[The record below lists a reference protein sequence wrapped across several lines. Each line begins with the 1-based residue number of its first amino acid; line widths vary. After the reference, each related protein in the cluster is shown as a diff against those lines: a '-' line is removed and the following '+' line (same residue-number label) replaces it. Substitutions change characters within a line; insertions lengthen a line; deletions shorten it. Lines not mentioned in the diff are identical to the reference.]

1 MIFQGVPVSKG
12 VAIGRVVKPKLELL
26 NVGQDHVDDPEKQ
39 IERFTRALA
48 ASKRQLERLI
58 GTLRESGRLTEL
70 KIVESQRMMLDD
82 DTLLGGVKEGIRE
95 LACTAEYAVS
105 KVVDHFVATFTG
117 FEDEYLRERVTD
129 VRDMGERLLRNLMGK
144 REPLLA
150 GLEKPAII
158 VVHDLPPSAAAQ
170 IDPLKVLGVAT
181 DVGGVTSH
189 TAIISRAL
197 EIPAVVGLGNLS
209 RRAEEGDTLILD
221 GRNGIAILEPAPELL
236 KKYRRVQKE
245 ERAKLES
252 LAKLRD
258 LPSETSDGFTI
269 ELAANIELLSEVDAV
284 RTHGAQ
290 GVGLYRTEFLFLNRE
305 DLPSEG
311 EQYEAYSVVAR
322 QLAPQPVVIRTVDIG
337 GDKFL
342 SHPEVPVE
350 MNPYLGCRAIRFSLK
365 MPDTL
370 KVQLRAILRTSASGN
385 VRLMFPMVSALEE
398 LRQVK
403 KIIAE
408 CKAELDA
415 EGKPYD
421 DEIEVGIMVEVPSV
435 AVMADQFAREVDF
448 FSIGTNDLIQ
458 YTLAVD
464 RGNSSISELYQ
475 PFHPAV
481 LRLLAT
487 IVEAGHSAG
496 IWVGLCGEMGANP
509 LAVPF
514 LVGLGIDELSV
525 APVNVPVVKATLR
538 ATSFRQAAELA
549 KELVNLPTAEA
560 IHARLREALPQEV
573 RRFVESDYAMK

>member
-26 NVGQDHVDDPEKQ
+26 NVGQDHIDDPENQ
-39 IERFTRALA
+39 IARFSRALKT
-48 ASKRQLERLI
+48 SKRQLERLI
-58 GTLRESGRLTEL
+58 ENLRESNRLTEL

-82 DTLLGGVKEGIRE
+82 DTLMGGVQETIRS

-150 GLEKPAII
+150 GLEMPAII

-170 IDPLKVLGVAT
+170 MDPLKVLGVAT
-181 DVGGVTSH
+181 DVGGATGH

-197 EIPAVVGLGNLS
+197 EIPAVVGLTNLS

-221 GRNGIAILEPAPELL
+221 GRNGIAVLNPAPELL
-236 KKYRRVQKE
+236 KKYRRIQKE

-284 RTHGAQ
+284 QTHGAQ

-370 KVQLRAILRTSASGN
+370 KVQLRAILRTSATGN
-385 VRLMFPMVSALEE
+385 VRLMFPMVSAIEE
-398 LRQVK
+398 LRQAK
-403 KIIAE
+403 EIIEE

-421 DEIEVGIMVEVPSV
+421 SGIEVGIMVEVPSV

-464 RGNSSISELYQ
+464 RGNASISELYQ

-487 IVEAGHSAG
+487 IVEAGHAAG
-496 IWVGLCGEMGANP
+496 IWVGLCGEMAANP

-538 ATSFRQAAELA
+538 AISFRQAAELA
-549 KELVNLPTAEA
+549 AELVNLPTAEA
-560 IHARLREALPQEV
+560 IHARLREALPKEV
-573 RRFVESDYAMK
+573 RRFVEPDYAVR

>member
-26 NVGQDHVDDPEKQ
+26 NVGQDHIDDPENQ
-39 IERFTRALA
+39 IARFAKALK

-58 GTLRESGRLTEL
+58 ETLRESGRLTEL

-82 DTLLGGVKEGIRE
+82 TTLLGGVEENIRS

-144 REPLLA
+144 RDALLA
-150 GLEKPAII
+150 GLETPAIV

-221 GRNGIAILEPAPELL
+221 GRNGIAVLEPAPELL
-236 KKYRRVQKE
+236 KKYRRIQKE

-252 LAKLRD
+252 LAKLREE
-258 LPSETSDGFTI
+258 PSETSDGFTI
-269 ELAANIELLSEVDAV
+269 ELAANIELLSEVDTV

-370 KVQLRAILRTSASGN
+370 KVQLRAILRTSATGN
-385 VRLMFPMVSALEE
+385 VRLMFPMVSSLEE
-398 LRQVK
+398 LRRAK
-403 KIIAE
+403 EIIAL

-421 DEIEVGIMVEVPSV
+421 EGIEVGIMVEVPSV
-435 AVMADQFAREVDF
+435 AVMADLFAREVDF

-464 RGNSSISELYQ
+464 RGNPSISELYQ

-487 IVEAGHSAG
+487 IVEAGHAAG

-538 ATSFRQAAELA
+538 AISFRQAAELA
-549 KELVNLPTAEA
+549 AELVNLPTAEA
-560 IHARLREALPQEV
+560 IHARLREVLPEEV
-573 RRFVESDYAMK
+573 RRFVELDYALK

>member
-12 VAIGRVVKPKLELL
+12 VAIGQVAKPKLELL
-26 NVGQDHVDDPEKQ
+26 NVGQDHIDDPEHQ
-39 IERFTRALA
+39 IDRFRKALEF
-48 ASKRQLERLI
+48 SKRQLERLI
-58 GTLRESGRLTEL
+58 ESLRKDERLTEL

-82 DTLLGGVKEGIRE
+82 TTLFDGVEENIRG
-95 LACTAEYAVS
+95 LSCTAEYAVS

-129 VRDMGERLLRNLMGK
+129 VRDMGERLIRNLMGK
-144 REPLLA
+144 REPILA
-150 GLEKPAII
+150 GLERQAIV

-170 IDPLKVLGVAT
+170 IDPQKVLGLAT
-181 DVGGVTSH
+181 DVGGATSH

-197 EIPAVVGLGNLS
+197 EIPAVVGLSNLS

-221 GRNGIAILEPAPELL
+221 GRNGIAVLDPAPELL
-236 KKYRRVQKE
+236 KKYRRIQKE
-245 ERAKLES
+245 ERAKLAS
-252 LAKLRD
+252 LAKLREK
-258 LPSETSDGFTI
+258 PSETSDGFTI

-284 RTHGAQ
+284 RSHGAQ

-350 MNPYLGCRAIRFSLK
+350 INPYLGCRAIRFSLK
-365 MPDTL
+365 KPDTL
-370 KVQLRAILRTSASGN
+370 KVQLRAILRTSAAGN
-385 VRLMFPMVSALEE
+385 VRLMFPMVSSLEE
-398 LRQVK
+398 LRQARE
-403 KIIAE
+403 IIEE

-415 EGKPYD
+415 EGLPYD
-421 DEIEVGIMVEVPSV
+421 DDIEVGIMVEVPSV

-464 RGNSSISELYQ
+464 RGNPSISDLYQ

-481 LRLLAT
+481 LRLLKT
-487 IVEAGHSAG
+487 IVEAGHAAG

-525 APVNVPVVKATLR
+525 SPVNVPVVKATLR
-538 ATSFRQAAELA
+538 AISFREAAELA
-549 KELVNLPTAEA
+549 AELVNLPTAEA
-560 IHARLREALPQEV
+560 IHARLKEVLPEEV
-573 RRFVESDYAMK
+573 RRFVELDHAVT

>member
-26 NVGQDHVDDPEKQ
+26 NVGQDHVDDPENQ
-39 IERFTRALA
+39 IERFDRALKT
-48 ASKRQLERLI
+48 SKRQLERLI
-58 GTLRESGRLTEL
+58 EALRESGRLTEL

-82 DTLLGGVKEGIRE
+82 DTLLKGVVENIRN

-150 GLEKPAII
+150 GMKMPAII

-170 IDPLKVLGVAT
+170 IDPLKVMGVAT

-209 RRAEEGDTLILD
+209 RRAEEDDTLILD
-221 GRNGIAILEPAPELL
+221 GRNGIAVLNPAPELL
-236 KKYRRVQKE
+236 KKYRRIQKE
-245 ERAKLES
+245 ERAKLAS

-370 KVQLRAILRTSASGN
+370 KVQLRAILRTSATGN
-385 VRLMFPMVSALEE
+385 VRLMFPMVSSLEE
-398 LRQVK
+398 LRRARE
-403 KIIAE
+403 IIEE

-415 EGKPYD
+415 LGKPYD
-421 DEIEVGIMVEVPSV
+421 EEIEVGIMVEVPSV

-549 KELVNLPTAEA
+549 AELVNLPTAEA

-573 RRFVESDYAMK
+573 RRFVEPDYALK

>member
-1 MIFQGVPVSKG
+1 
-12 VAIGRVVKPKLELL
+12 
-26 NVGQDHVDDPEKQ
+26 
-39 IERFTRALA
+39 
-48 ASKRQLERLI
+48 
-58 GTLRESGRLTEL
+58 
-70 KIVESQRMMLDD
+70 
-82 DTLLGGVKEGIRE
+82 
-95 LACTAEYAVS
+95 
-105 KVVDHFVATFTG
+105 
-117 FEDEYLRERVTD
+117 
-129 VRDMGERLLRNLMGK
+129 
-144 REPLLA
+144 
-150 GLEKPAII
+150 
-158 VVHDLPPSAAAQ
+158 
-170 IDPLKVLGVAT
+170 
-181 DVGGVTSH
+181 
-189 TAIISRAL
+189 
-197 EIPAVVGLGNLS
+197 
-209 RRAEEGDTLILD
+209 
-221 GRNGIAILEPAPELL
+221 
-236 KKYRRVQKE
+236 
-245 ERAKLES
+245 
-252 LAKLRD
+252 
-258 LPSETSDGFTI
+258 
-269 ELAANIELLSEVDAV
+269 
-284 RTHGAQ
+284 
-290 GVGLYRTEFLFLNRE
+290 
-305 DLPSEG
+305 
-311 EQYEAYSVVAR
+311 
-322 QLAPQPVVIRTVDIG
+322 
-337 GDKFL
+337 
-342 SHPEVPVE
+342 
-350 MNPYLGCRAIRFSLK
+350 

>member
-1 MIFQGVPVSKG
+1 MIFQGVPVSMG
-12 VAIGRVVKPKLELL
+12 VAIGQVAKPKLELL
-26 NVGQDHVDDPEKQ
+26 NVGRDHIEDPEHQ
-39 IERFTRALA
+39 IERFEKALGT
-48 ASKRQLERLI
+48 SKRQLERLI
-58 GTLRESGRLTEL
+58 NSLRADERLTEL

-82 DTLLGGVKEGIRE
+82 TTLLEGVKDHIRR
-95 LACTAEYAVS
+95 LSCTAEYAVS
-105 KVVDHFVATFTG
+105 EIVDHFVGTFAG
-117 FEDEYLRERVTD
+117 FEDEYLRERVGD
-129 VRDMGERLLRNLMGK
+129 VRDMGERLIRNLMGK
-144 REPLLA
+144 REPFLA
-150 GLEKPAII
+150 GMDKQAII

-170 IDPLKVLGVAT
+170 IDPQKVLGLAT

-197 EIPAVVGLGNLS
+197 EIPAVVGLSNLS

-221 GRNGIAILEPAPELL
+221 GRNGVVILDPAPKLL
-236 KKYRRVQKE
+236 KKYRRIQKE
-245 ERAKLES
+245 ERAKLKS
-252 LAKLRD
+252 LAKLRN

-284 RTHGAQ
+284 RAYGAQ
-290 GVGLYRTEFLFLNRE
+290 GVGLYRSEFLFLNRE

-350 MNPYLGCRAIRFSLK
+350 INPYLGCRAIRFSLK
-365 MPDTL
+365 KPDTF
-370 KVQLRAILRTSASGN
+370 KVQLRAILRASATGN
-385 VRLMFPMVSALEE
+385 VRLMFPMVSSLEE
-398 LRQVK
+398 LREAKEIVE
-403 KIIAE
+403 E
-408 CKAELDA
+408 CKAELDS
-415 EGKPYD
+415 EGKSYD
-421 DEIEVGIMVEVPSV
+421 DGIEVGIMVEVPAV

-464 RGNSSISELYQ
+464 RGNPAISELYQ

-481 LRLLAT
+481 LRLLRT

-525 APVNVPVVKATLR
+525 SPVNVPVVKATLR
-538 ATSFRQAAELA
+538 AISFREAAELA
-549 KELVNLPTAEA
+549 AELVNLPTAEA
-560 IHARLREALPQEV
+560 IHSRLHDALPEEV
-573 RRFVESDYAMK
+573 RRFVELDPVVT

>member
-26 NVGQDHVDDPEKQ
+26 NVGQDHVDDPENQ
-39 IERFTRALA
+39 VERFGRALKT
-48 ASKRQLERLI
+48 SKRQLERLI
-58 GTLRESGRLTEL
+58 ETLRESGRLTEL

-82 DTLLGGVKEGIRE
+82 STLVVGVEENIRS

-117 FEDEYLRERVTD
+117 FDDEYLRERVTD

-144 REPLLA
+144 REPLLS
-150 GLEKPAII
+150 GLEKPAVI

-197 EIPAVVGLGNLS
+197 EIPAVVGLGNLA
-209 RRAEEGDTLILD
+209 RRAEDGDTLILD
-221 GRNGIAILEPAPELL
+221 GRNGIAVLNPAPELL
-236 KKYRRVQKE
+236 KKYRRIQKE

-284 RTHGAQ
+284 QTHGAQ

-322 QLAPQPVVIRTVDIG
+322 QLAPQPVVIRSVDIG

-370 KVQLRAILRTSASGN
+370 KVQLRAVLRTSASGN

-398 LRQVK
+398 LRRAK
-403 KIIAE
+403 EIIAE

-421 DEIEVGIMVEVPSV
+421 DAIEVGIMVEVPSV

-464 RGNSSISELYQ
+464 RGNASISELYQ

-487 IVEAGHSAG
+487 IVEAGHAAG

-538 ATSFRQAAELA
+538 AISFREAAELA
-549 KELVNLPTAEA
+549 AELVNLPTAEA
-560 IHARLREALPQEV
+560 IHARLREALPNEV
-573 RRFVESDYAMK
+573 RRFVELDYALK